1 VIENVQS
8 VHIVRTAD
16 FDALLGQ
23 TSRTFALAVPL
34 LPDPLR
40 RQVGLAYLLFRTA
53 DTLEDADRWPVD
65 DRVAALRELARG
77 PHPRADAERLARRW
91 TADPPVAHAGCLAL
105 LDAYPALT
113 AALGDLPGD
122 TGDRI
127 WAHCRRTACGMVEFL
142 RHADGGVRLTDLGQ
156 LRRYCYTVA
165 GIVGE
170 MLTDLFV
177 AGVPALAPVRPVLDR
192 LAPPFGEALQL
203 VNIVKD
209 ARADAA
215 ERRFYLPPG
224 LEARRVIELARTG
237 LASARLYVDTLRAH
251 GAPRGVVG
259 FTALPVLL
267 ARLAL
272 DRVETHGPGARVP
285 RPEVARLTGI
295 LHEAL
300 VTGGP
305 IWPAAGDE

>member
-1 VIENVQS
+1 MV
-8 VHIVRTAD
+8 D
-16 FDALLGQ
+16 FDSLLGQ

-53 DTLEDADRWPVD
+53 DTLEDADRGPVA

-91 TADPPVAHAGCLAL
+91 TADPPVAHAGYLAL
-105 LDAYPALT
+105 LDAYPELT
-113 AALGDLPGD
+113 AALAELPGN

-127 WAHCRRTACGMVEFL
+127 WAHGRRTVCGMVEFL
-142 RHADGGVRLTDLGQ
+142 RHADADGAVRLTDLGQ

-177 AGVPALAPVRPVLDR
+177 ADAPTLSAGQPVLDR
-192 LAPPFGEALQL
+192 LAPEFGEALQL

-215 ERRFYLPPG
+215 ERRFYLPPD
-224 LEARRVIELARTG
+224 LEARRVTELARAG
-237 LASARLYVDTLRAH
+237 LGAARNYVDTLRAH
-251 GAPRGVVG
+251 GAPPGVVG
-259 FTALPVLL
+259 FAALPVLL
-267 ARLAL
+267 ARAAL
-272 DRVETHGPGARVP
+272 QQVEEHGPGARVP
-285 RPEVARLTGI
+285 RPEVVRLTGY
-295 LHEAL
+295 LYEAL
-300 VTGGP
+300 ATGGP